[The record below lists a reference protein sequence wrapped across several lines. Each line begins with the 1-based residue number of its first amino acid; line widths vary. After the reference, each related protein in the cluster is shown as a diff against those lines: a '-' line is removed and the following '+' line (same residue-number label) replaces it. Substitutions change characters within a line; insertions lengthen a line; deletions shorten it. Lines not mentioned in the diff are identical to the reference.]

1 MDIWKAPSP
10 QTATTCLSFSQ
21 IFAPTAKEIAQ
32 AERVVASV
40 RANADKGVGI
50 FLLDGKMMDIAFVEG
65 AERTI
70 ALAKASGVYKG
81 EL

>member
-1 MDIWKAPSP
+1 MIIVHSAV
-10 QTATTCLSFSQ
+10 
-21 IFAPTAKEIAQ
+21 I
-32 AERVVASV
+32 
-40 RANADKGVGI
+40 GI
-50 FLLDGKMMDIAFVEG
+50 FLLDGKMLDIAYVEG